1 MIHAQAGDTVQ
12 VHYTGKLDD
21 GTVFD
26 SSMGGKPIEF
36 TLGANQVIDG
46 FERGVLGMAV
56 GDTKTIIIPADQAY
70 GPYHDELVLVLE
82 RSRFPEHLT
91 PQVGQMLQLQRPDGE
106 PIEAMITEVSD
117 EFVTMDA
124 NHPLAGEQLTFDLE
138 LMHIA

>member
-1 MIHAQAGDTVQ
+1 MTRAQAGDTVQ

-26 SSMGGKPIEF
+26 SSTGGEPIEF

-46 FERGVLGMAV
+46 FESGVIGMAV

-82 RSRFPEHLT
+82 RSRFPAHLT
-91 PQVGQMLQLQRPDGE
+91 PEVGQMLQLQRPDGE
-106 PIEAMITEVSD
+106 PIDAMITEVSA